1 MTRQAENQPRQSSAQ
16 ALWTSG
22 VFNISQ
28 STGRRL
34 VLLTDA
40 MAAAIAITLPWSTT
54 LTVLFTWLYL
64 ASLLPRLTLGD
75 LRSAFAE
82 PISAVPTALLLLA
95 ALAMLWADAAFSER
109 LKGLSAF
116 RFVLAIPAA
125 LLHFRHSENAH
136 WVLAGFLISCTALLA
151 LSWMLFLFPDIPWPS
166 RPAGADVPVKDHITQ
181 SAEFIVCIFALA
193 ALACDAWAAKRR
205 WYAAFLLALAGV
217 FLANIFYVA
226 LSRTALVVLPVLLVL
241 FGFKYFGSRGLIAI
255 LLGGTAVAALAW
267 SSSPYLRAR
276 VVTAVQNV
284 QEYQTNPETSVGLRL
299 EFWRKSIELI
309 DEAPL
314 IGHGTGTVREL
325 FERDA
330 AREGR
335 PAAIVTVN
343 PHNQI
348 LTVALQLGLVGVALL
363 LAMWLVHFA
372 LFNRPGFAAWIGLV
386 IVVQNI
392 ISCMFNSHLF
402 DFTQGLGYAW
412 GVGVAGALVLR
423 EKAKVAREGPKVEE
437 NDRGKPGPLPA
448 QPKANPGDLLS
459 KES

>member
-1 MTRQAENQPRQSSAQ
+1 MGGP
-16 ALWTSG
+16 L
-22 VFNISQ
+22 NISQ

-82 PISAVPTALLLLA
+82 PISAIPTALLLLA

-116 RFVLAIPAA
+116 RFILAIPAA
-125 LLHFRHSENAH
+125 ILHFRHSQNAH

-151 LSWMLFLFPDIPWPS
+151 LSWALFLFPGIPWPS
-166 RPAGADVPVKDHITQ
+166 RPASADVPVKDHITQ

-193 ALACDAWAAKRR
+193 ALGCDAWSAKRR
-205 WYAAFLLALAGV
+205 WYAAFLIVLACV

-241 FGFKYFGSRGLIAI
+241 FGFKYFGSKGLIAI
-255 LLGGTAVAALAW
+255 SLVGTAVTALAW
-267 SSSPYLRAR
+267 FSSPYLRGR
-276 VVTAVQNV
+276 VVTAVENV

-309 DEAPL
+309 AEAPL
-314 IGHGTGTVREL
+314 IGHGTGTVRAL

-330 AREGR
+330 FREGR

-348 LTVALQLGLVGVALL
+348 LTVALQLGLIGVAVL
-363 LAMWLVHFA
+363 LAMWFVHLA
-372 LFNRPGFAAWIGLV
+372 LFSGSGLAAWIGLV
-386 IVVQNI
+386 VVVQNI

-423 EKAKVAREGPKVEE
+423 EKAKAEHEAP
-437 NDRGKPGPLPA
+437 N
-448 QPKANPGDLLS
+448 
-459 KES
+459 